1 MYRIFFTNRMGEF
14 FPFCIYFQTQILIK
28 GSVNAFIMGLKIKDY
43 NENSM
48 VKRMRPRKSYTKKK
62 NQRKIGTTRI

>member
-1 MYRIFFTNRMGEF
+1 MGEF